1 MAKLAARLGRWY
13 RGYARARAREDL
25 PHVLGAARATIRRTR
40 YCLLATRASDGAT
53 SARVVQPHPPE
64 GSELAVWLGTSPGT
78 RKVRELRGDPHA
90 TLVYQDN
97 RRSASVVLQGRVE
110 VVEDLSLRRKYFM
123 PSWIAFFPG
132 GRLRSSALRP
142 GSPRGDRLR
151 ATRHSGAI
159 RAARPRARAPGRGV
173 GAHSHSFVARAG
185 PVGVSLLLKTR
196 LMEWF
201 SGGFFS
207 PSPGSVPFFALPLLP
222 RVRGDLLPF
231 VANPPPR
238 RLHGSQDRAGPH

>member
-1 MAKLAARLGRWY
+1 M
-13 RGYARARAREDL
+13 
-25 PHVLGAARATIRRTR
+25 LGAARATIRRTR

-97 RRSASVVLQGRVE
+97 RRSASVVLQGRVD

-132 GRLRSSALRP
+132 GPDGDFVLLRFVP
-142 GSPRGDRLR
+142 DRLEVIDFARHVTPEPFGQR
-151 ATRHSGAI
+151 ALALERRDGA
-159 RAARPRARAPGRGV
+159 
-173 GAHSHSFVARAG
+173 
-185 PVGVSLLLKTR
+185 
-196 LMEWF
+196 W
-201 SGGFFS
+201 
-207 PSPGSVPFFALPLLP
+207 VPTVTA
-222 RVRGDLLPF
+222 
-231 VANPPPR
+231 
-238 RLHGSQDRAGPH
+238 S